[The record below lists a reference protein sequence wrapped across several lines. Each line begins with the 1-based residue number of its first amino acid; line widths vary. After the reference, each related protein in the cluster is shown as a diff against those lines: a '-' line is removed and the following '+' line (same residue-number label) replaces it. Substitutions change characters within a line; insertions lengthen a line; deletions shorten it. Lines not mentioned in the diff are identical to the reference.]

1 MCLDFTP
8 AELSHFPTPPH
19 KEDLKKKKTKKL
31 FHNFSLTFDLEKGE
45 QESNTQ

>member
-8 AELSHFPTPPH
+8 AELSHFFSPQRRF
-19 KEDLKKKKTKKL
+19 KNKKTKKL